1 MNLLILNGVRHQ
13 GLRVSAI
20 RSLWIWRLR
29 MILGLGFKV
38 MTMQLYWNK
47 MTQMKFHLIYIGYHY
62 RRNICIERVINILL
76 AIVSTGSLG
85 GLFLTSFQKTW
96 AIILVLTQVLTAA
109 KPYLPYST
117 RITELDKEITS
128 LGIIYSEVERKWRD
142 VFSGKYDDNEVNE
155 IIYDY
160 VKKWDAIVAENLK
173 GDSLPRKKKFIEQA
187 NEENHLYFESMFGGI
202 NE

>member
-1 MNLLILNGVRHQ
+1 
-13 GLRVSAI
+13 
-20 RSLWIWRLR
+20 
-29 MILGLGFKV
+29 
-38 MTMQLYWNK
+38 
-47 MTQMKFHLIYIGYHY
+47 MKFHLIYIGYHY

-85 GLFLTSFQKTW
+85 GLFLTSFQKTS

-142 VFSGKYDDNEVNE
+142 VFSGKYDENEVNE

-160 VKKWDAIVAENLK
+160 VKKWDAIVVENLK